1 MSISENNWNA
11 SFLIHLSQ
19 QKRNYLQNCLN
30 EDITP
35 HVSIITIFRESEQDP
50 HQYIEMN
57 LSNQGLND
65 IDILPLLRTL
75 SNDKYILTIDF
86 SYNQLEQITCFFDL
100 INDQNTIQ
108 TVILTGNYLNENHI
122 QKLKN
127 FAIQS
132 EKNINIESESQYS
145 FNQMCI
151 QQQQQQQGKA
161 QSLREQ
167 VLEKI
172 NQAKQ
177 NINNSASHSSSIA
190 SNSTNA
196 QQLTTKQSQI
206 ADNNSNISQQS
217 NAFNINSTLNSCQ
230 SNKTLQSPYQQLQQ
244 QQVPIQQVSSFK
256 TGLIKQ
262 ENMSSQQ
269 QQNQQQQ
276 KLSKVRTGVLLNSMV
291 PPLDLQRIVVQKKP
305 NAVTD
310 RSLSPCNSVNQQGLA
325 QNQLMQNQQQNTERI
340 NTNEQNSQNRQ
351 PYHMVSGYFSSRQ
364 PYMNHQS
371 STTNIHG
378 SKSPI
383 SNRDSNQK
391 ILIMSRM
398 NWLIEIRNIFEGIEK
413 QGKACI
419 QDLVNSVIS
428 KQEEFQLLEEEK
440 YNEKYNE
447 LGLSVKDVTR
457 ELRYYKNQFITMD
470 EIFNLVGNIQ
480 PEQAKIKR
488 CINIFQ
494 QGDKT
499 YEQIEKMRRK
509 VNGSNGNLKA
519 NNQTSLERSSSQI
532 NVNGITIQAQLPI
545 TNINS
550 QNTLKTPKNQA
561 ILNINSACN
570 INQNFIAN
578 TNNNNNNQNNQQ
590 SSSSSSKHQ
599 HSQSYNGNIQAVNGN
614 NLVKSRKNLQE
625 AFQEQENLEKDDQ
638 IPTCEQPKQNKQY
651 FPSTRNKK
659 RDQMKLK
666 NDKMVN
672 VQFQNNTNIELSK
685 SNIESMSSPVNK
697 TQIPLSYSY
706 QLTNQNFAQN
716 QMLNQEKD
724 IRFIQ
729 KESDKQNS
737 EVLITLAQE
746 ELEEYKICS
755 NPYSQNSNR
764 SNKNRNEYQAKNC
777 YNLQGQQF
785 NQNQQFNKI
794 PPLPNS
800 SRVHHSSSINLP
812 PKQNQIGRNSSSV
825 GKFQSPQCI
834 KKLPSNQSSGS
845 GCVNNSLQFKSPE
858 KSIRDENNLSPS
870 QYFVKPVE
878 SIKKHSTNDL
888 LNNLTSNSKKI
899 KNSQSQSNIIQDQQ
913 QQQQLNNLYQNQHVF
928 TNNLVQSTTNNYLL
942 NSSQNTQN
950 INSNNNYN
958 NVNSL
963 KNNIQNNSNN
973 SNQIKQNVEIQKL
986 PINISNIQ
994 NQQNNVHIQ
1003 EKRINTEDHDI
1014 ETARFH
1020 REDSLKQFDS
1030 LKKSNQAYFT
1040 NSNEEKKKNSLNSEE
1055 NILNSKS
1062 KKVIV
1067 ITQQQQAEALA
1078 FSQRGMP
1085 PKKALQKV
1093 SSQCQLLQ
1101 NSLNNLQQ
1109 SNTQSALSST
1119 RANQSNDKCF
1129 VSLTKQQIQQQQQ
1142 QQQQVSEVQQENQ
1155 QFQNIQRQSNSL
1167 TLKQQLKQL
1176 GLQGNHHLI
1185 NAQQNNQQIQ
1195 DQQSREKQQQLIQQK
1210 QQFVQQNKQNGFSQV
1225 TNNES
1230 GGNTDYMINSPFS
1243 TQMNISAI
1251 KMNESCMKNVTLQDI
1266 ATELMALGETNN
1278 KDIVDISKLMQTTMT
1293 AYNNTSNLAASTQN
1307 INNTNIFNSLQASN
1321 NVAPNFA
1328 SGNSTPKVNS
1338 NTNQNAIAKF
1348 NNGAICTNNNLKNE
1362 QLESIMEKV
1371 VQENTI
1377 NQDEEED
1384 SKYNTKLQLKLE
1396 SEQSISVQNQ
1406 NEQITPSASPTL
1418 NNQNSHLIQSV
1429 QSDDGRELTFSSRA
1443 MQKIIKKRQ
1452 FNFNQNSINSDSI
1465 SNANQNNSRISFQQ
1479 NCNSYIKNL
1488 NTSANLSS
1496 NTKYNNDPNIFS
1508 FNDSAN
1514 KHFCQNIQEISQSSQ
1529 NKQDQNK
1536 NISEFEGFNQIKTNM
1551 PPENLRRI
1559 LDKEFPTGL
1568 VKQQDEIDESL
1579 ADFLLSNN
1587 LSEYINFPKQQI
1599 TSENNGNRGSVNNNQ
1614 NKQLI
1619 QNYGVYSSF
1628 GNKNQLIQ
1636 SNQANYSGSMVQKSQ
1651 SFINIS
1657 STQQISN
1664 IENEQLEIQDISR
1677 LNQLEADDD
1686 EVILNEQS
1694 TFSRLQFREDEEN
1707 SQLFDEENE
1716 DEEDNK
1722 KSKLN
1727 QNSKQKG
1734 NQNFFQNEVEDFN
1747 KKSKSNLV
1755 QQNMLENNNLKG
1767 KQQILVGSQQE
1778 YPLIF
1783 GENQILTQS
1792 YNDEN
1797 SNFFTVK
1804 SQFEKTSIMF
1814 KDLVKKMTDDCS
1826 RNFSENK
1833 RQILQQVCNY
1843 IPYED
1848 NELPFYA
1855 IKFDYI
1861 KENPEHIEILSSQL
1875 MRQYFQNAQA
1885 IKITFSQIEKIPQFS
1900 SITNQN
1906 LLHNNL
1912 RILNLSFNSIKSLKS
1927 ITTSD
1932 LHNLEFLNIS
1942 YNYLENLDGLED
1954 LYKLRELH
1962 AQNNQ
1967 ISFIH
1972 SKNTAPLEQIRQIDL
1987 QNNLLPNLE
1996 SLVAL
2001 QQNKLLELLNFQG
2014 NPLTQFPNYSKQVS
2028 KLLSHVKAIDIPDPN
2043 IIIYTLSDYSKYRE
2057 ICFIEE
2063 NELKTFQMRQQMKQS
2078 MIKNSQEVQKKVQKL
2093 TVSTNDQENLANKFN
2108 QIYQNNMPQNLQSPS
2123 KKILQ
2128 YRSLSPQSNNQF
2140 QSFAASKI
2148 PQQSSFYFQNNN
2160 NNQNQQQTSQSLKQS
2175 NTNQIQQGVHQMSL
2189 ADNQDCKESYY
2200 FQTERGSHSSNLQQM
2215 KSQNNEMYQSSTNI
2229 SSNLSSQQKMPQS
2242 IQLMKKSICSV
2253 QSESSLSQQNIESM
2267 IQRQKFEQLPSQL
2280 NLQENLPLTN
2290 RQKLEKQNNSEE
2302 GQPKILINYKKQ
2314 GHNIYQLNQK
2324 NEIIQQEDTKQ
2335 LFTQCHNRDKDYFY
2349 QDENVNEINI
2359 QHSQSQNQFY
2369 VQHHNSKI
2377 SQSYQ
2382 PYQSTDDLSKQE
2394 GKQLFKSPSQL
2405 FQQNFQN
2412 LQTNQK
2418 QTGQLS
2424 QIIKMKIGKAQQQ
2437 IQLQQ
2442 QQQNPKKF

>member
-1 MSISENNWNA
+1 M
-11 SFLIHLSQ
+11 
-19 QKRNYLQNCLN
+19 R
-30 EDITP
+30 
-35 HVSIITIFRESEQDP
+35 
-50 HQYIEMN
+50 
-57 LSNQGLND
+57 
-65 IDILPLLRTL
+65 
-75 SNDKYILTIDF
+75 
-86 SYNQLEQITCFFDL
+86 
-100 INDQNTIQ
+100 
-108 TVILTGNYLNENHI
+108 
-122 QKLKN
+122 LKN
-127 FAIQS
+127 
-132 EKNINIESESQYS
+132 EKQINI
-145 FNQMCI
+145 
-151 QQQQQQQGKA
+151 
-161 QSLREQ
+161 
-167 VLEKI
+167 
-172 NQAKQ
+172 
-177 NINNSASHSSSIA
+177 
-190 SNSTNA
+190 
-196 QQLTTKQSQI
+196 
-206 ADNNSNISQQS
+206 
-217 NAFNINSTLNSCQ
+217 
-230 SNKTLQSPYQQLQQ
+230 
-244 QQVPIQQVSSFK
+244 
-256 TGLIKQ
+256 
-262 ENMSSQQ
+262 
-269 QQNQQQQ
+269 
-276 KLSKVRTGVLLNSMV
+276 
-291 PPLDLQRIVVQKKP
+291 
-305 NAVTD
+305 
-310 RSLSPCNSVNQQGLA
+310 
-325 QNQLMQNQQQNTERI
+325 
-340 NTNEQNSQNRQ
+340 
-351 PYHMVSGYFSSRQ
+351 
-364 PYMNHQS
+364 
-371 STTNIHG
+371 
-378 SKSPI
+378 
-383 SNRDSNQK
+383 
-391 ILIMSRM
+391 
-398 NWLIEIRNIFEGIEK
+398 
-413 QGKACI
+413 
-419 QDLVNSVIS
+419 
-428 KQEEFQLLEEEK
+428 
-440 YNEKYNE
+440 
-447 LGLSVKDVTR
+447 
-457 ELRYYKNQFITMD
+457 
-470 EIFNLVGNIQ
+470 
-480 PEQAKIKR
+480 
-488 CINIFQ
+488 
-494 QGDKT
+494 
-499 YEQIEKMRRK
+499 
-509 VNGSNGNLKA
+509 
-519 NNQTSLERSSSQI
+519 
-532 NVNGITIQAQLPI
+532 
-545 TNINS
+545 
-550 QNTLKTPKNQA
+550 
-561 ILNINSACN
+561 
-570 INQNFIAN
+570 
-578 TNNNNNNQNNQQ
+578 
-590 SSSSSSKHQ
+590 
-599 HSQSYNGNIQAVNGN
+599 
-614 NLVKSRKNLQE
+614 
-625 AFQEQENLEKDDQ
+625 
-638 IPTCEQPKQNKQY
+638 
-651 FPSTRNKK
+651 
-659 RDQMKLK
+659 
-666 NDKMVN
+666 
-672 VQFQNNTNIELSK
+672 QFQNHTNIELSK
-685 SNIESMSSPVNK
+685 SNIEGISSPVNK
-697 TQIPLSYSY
+697 TQIPSQYSY
-706 QLTNQNFAQN
+706 QLSNQNFGQS
-716 QMLNQEKD
+716 QMSSNQEKD
-724 IRFIQ
+724 VRFLQ
-729 KESDKQNS
+729 KECDKQNS

-746 ELEEYKICS
+746 ELEEYKIYN
-755 NPYSQNSNR
+755 NPYQQSSKRQDKNSI
-764 SNKNRNEYQAKNC
+764 EYQAQNC
-777 YNLQGQQF
+777 YNLQGNSNQQF
-785 NQNQQFNKI
+785 NNKI

-800 SRVHHSSSINLP
+800 SRTHHSSNVNLP

-834 KKLPSNQSSGS
+834 KKLSSNQSSGS
-845 GCVNNSLQFKSPE
+845 SCVNNSLQFKSPE

-878 SIKKHSTNDL
+878 SLKKHSTNDL
-888 LNNLTSNSKKI
+888 LNNLTSNSKKV

-913 QQQQLNNLYQNQHVF
+913 QQQHQQLNNLYQNQHVF
-928 TNNLVQSTTNNYLL
+928 TNNLVQSTSNNFLL
-942 NSSQNTQN
+942 SSSSNSQNTN
-950 INSNNNYN
+950 LNNNNYN

-963 KNNIQNNSNN
+963 KNNNQNNNN
-973 SNQIKQNVEIQKL
+973 NNNNNNNQIKQNVEIQKL
-986 PINISNIQ
+986 PININSIQ
-994 NQQNNVHIQ
+994 NQQNSVHIQ

-1030 LKKSNQAYFT
+1030 IKKSNQAYFT
-1040 NSNEEKKKNSLNSEE
+1040 NSNEDKKKSSLNSEE
-1055 NILNSKS
+1055 NIQNSKS
-1062 KKVIV
+1062 KKIIV
-1067 ITQQQQAEALA
+1067 ITQQQQAEAFA

-1101 NSLNNLQQ
+1101 NPLNNLQH

-1129 VSLTKQQIQQQQQ
+1129 VSLSKQQIQQQQQ
-1142 QQQQVSEVQQENQ
+1142 QQQPVLESQQENQ
-1155 QFQNIQRQSNSL
+1155 QNQNIQRQSSSL

-1176 GLQGNHHLI
+1176 GLQGNSQQI
-1185 NAQQNNQQIQ
+1185 AQQNNQQIQ
-1195 DQQSREKQQQLIQQK
+1195 DQLPREKQQQQTQQK
-1210 QQFVQQNKQNGFSQV
+1210 QQQFIQQNNKQNNGFGQV
-1225 TNNES
+1225 SNNES
-1230 GGNTDYMINSPFS
+1230 GGNNDYMVNSPFS

-1293 AYNNTSNLAASTQN
+1293 VYNNTSNLAASTQN
-1307 INNTNIFNSLQASN
+1307 INNTNLFNSLQAN
-1321 NVAPNFA
+1321 NIAAPNFA
-1328 SGNSTPKVNS
+1328 SGNNTPKVNQ
-1338 NTNQNAIAKF
+1338 NANQNMIAK
-1348 NNGAICTNNNLKNE
+1348 NGAVCANNNLKNE
-1362 QLESIMEKV
+1362 QLECIMEKV

-1377 NQDEEED
+1377 NQDEEDD
-1384 SKYNTKLQLKLE
+1384 SKLNTKMQLKLE
-1396 SEQSISVQNQ
+1396 SEQSISIQNQ
-1406 NEQITPSASPTL
+1406 NDQITPSASPTL

-1429 QSDDGRELTFSSRA
+1429 QSDDDRRELTFSSRA
-1443 MQKIIKKRQ
+1443 MQKIMKKRQ

-1536 NISEFEGFNQIKTNM
+1536 NISEFQGSNQIMTNM

-1568 VKQQDEIDESL
+1568 VKQQDEIDDSL
-1579 ADFLLSNN
+1579 ADFLVSNN
-1587 LSEYINFPKQQI
+1587 LSEYINFPKQQLNN
-1599 TSENNGNRGSVNNNQ
+1599 ENVNRGSVNNNNQ
-1614 NKQLI
+1614 NKQNI

-1636 SNQANYSGSMVQKSQ
+1636 SNQENYSGSMMQKSQ

-1664 IENEQLEIQDISR
+1664 LENEQLEIQDLSR
-1677 LNQLEADDD
+1677 LNQLEGDDD

-1707 SQLFDEENE
+1707 SQLFDDENE
-1716 DEEDNK
+1716 DEADSK
-1722 KSKLN
+1722 KIKLN

-1734 NQNFFQNEVEDFN
+1734 NKNLYQNDVEDFN
-1747 KKSKSNLV
+1747 KKSKSNLA
-1755 QQNMLENNNLKG
+1755 QQNLLENNNLKG
-1767 KQQILVGSQQE
+1767 KKQNLVTSQQE

-1792 YNDEN
+1792 YNDES

-1826 RNFSENK
+1826 RNLSENK
-1833 RQILQQVCNY
+1833 RQLLQQVCNY

-1885 IKITFSQIEKIPQFS
+1885 VKITFSQIEKIPQFS

-1942 YNYLENLDGLED
+1942 YNCLENLDGLED

-1962 AQNNQ
+1962 AQNNY
-1967 ISFIH
+1967 ISYIH

-2063 NELKTFQMRQQMKQS
+2063 NELKAFQMRQQMKQS

-2140 QSFAASKI
+2140 QSFAASKMQ
-2148 PQQSSFYFQNNN
+2148 QQSSFYFQNNN
-2160 NNQNQQQTSQSLKQS
+2160 TNQNQQQTSQSLKQS
-2175 NTNQIQQGVHQMSL
+2175 NINQIQQGAHQMSL
-2189 ADNQDCKESYY
+2189 ADNQDYKESYY
-2200 FQTERGSHSSNLQQM
+2200 FQTERGSHSSNQQQM

-2229 SSNLSSQQKMPQS
+2229 SSNLSSQQKIPQS
-2242 IQLMKKSICSV
+2242 IQIMKKSICSV
-2253 QSESSLSQQNIESM
+2253 QSENSLSQQNIESM
-2267 IQRQKFEQLPSQL
+2267 IQRQKLDQHPGQL

-2290 RQKLEKQNNSEE
+2290 RQKSEKQNNSREE
-2302 GQPKILINYKKQ
+2302 EQPKILINYKKQ

-2324 NEIIQQEDTKQ
+2324 NEMIQQDDTKQ
-2335 LFTQCHNRDKDYFY
+2335 LFTQCHNKDKEYSY

-2369 VQHHNSKI
+2369 VQQQNNKI

-2394 GKQLFKSPSQL
+2394 GKKLFKNPSQL

-2412 LQTNQK
+2412 LQMNQK

-2424 QIIKMKIGKAQQQ
+2424 QMIKMKIGKTQHQ
-2437 IQLQQ
+2437 IQQQQ

>member
-35 HVSIITIFRESEQDP
+35 HVSIITIFKKSEQDP

-108 TVILTGNYLNENHI
+108 AVILTGNYLNENHI

-132 EKNINIESESQYS
+132 EKNICIESESQYS

-206 ADNNSNISQQS
+206 GDNNSNTSQQS
-217 NAFNINSTLNSCQ
+217 QAFNINSTLNSCQ
-230 SNKTLQSPYQQLQQ
+230 SNKTIQSPYQQLQQ
-244 QQVPIQQVSSFK
+244 QQLPIQQVSSFK
-256 TGLIKQ
+256 AGLIKQ
-262 ENMSSQQ
+262 ESICNQQ
-269 QQNQQQQ
+269 QLNQQQQ
-276 KLSKVRTGVLLNSMV
+276 KISKVRTGVLLNSMV
-291 PPLDLQRIVVQKKP
+291 PPLDLQRIAVQKKP

-310 RSLSPCNSVNQQGLA
+310 RSLSPCNSINQQGLL
-325 QNQLMQNQQQNTERI
+325 QNQIIQNQQQNTERI
-340 NTNEQNSQNRQ
+340 NTNEQNSSNRQ

-364 PYMNHQS
+364 PYMNQQQ

-383 SNRDSNQK
+383 SNRESNQK

-413 QGKACI
+413 QGKASI
-419 QDLVNSVIS
+419 QDLVNSIIS
-428 KQEEFQLLEEEK
+428 KQEDFQLLEEEK

-519 NNQTSLERSSSQI
+519 NNQTSLERSNSQI
-532 NVNGITIQAQLPI
+532 NVNGITIQTQLPFA
-545 TNINS
+545 NMNS

-561 ILNINSACN
+561 IMNINSACN
-570 INQNFIAN
+570 TNQNFNAN
-578 TNNNNNNQNNQQ
+578 TNNNNINQNNQQ
-590 SSSSSSKHQ
+590 SSSSKHQ
-599 HSQSYNGNIQAVNGN
+599 HSQSYNGNMQVLNGN

-625 AFQEQENLEKDDQ
+625 AFQEQENLEKDDK
-638 IPTCEQPKQNKQY
+638 IPTCELPKQNKQY
-651 FPSTRNKK
+651 FPSTRHKK
-659 RDQMKLK
+659 RDQMRLK
-666 NDKMVN
+666 NENMIN
-672 VQFQNNTNIELSK
+672 VQFQNNTNIEMSK
-685 SNIESMSSPVNK
+685 SNIEGMSSPVNK
-697 TQIPLSYSY
+697 TQIPSSY
-706 QLTNQNFAQN
+706 QYQFSNQNIAQN
-716 QMLNQEKD
+716 QMPNQDKD
-724 IRFIQ
+724 TRFIQ

-737 EVLITLAQE
+737 DILITLAQE
-746 ELEEYKICS
+746 ELEEYKICN
-755 NPYSQNSNR
+755 NPYQQNNKKQ
-764 SNKNRNEYQAKNC
+764 NKNITEYKAQNC
-777 YNLQGQQF
+777 YNLQNQQL
-785 NQNQQFNKI
+785 NSNQQFNKI

-800 SRVHHSSSINLP
+800 SRVHHSSNVNLP
-812 PKQNQIGRNSSSV
+812 PKQNQLNRNCSSV

-834 KKLPSNQSSGS
+834 KKLSSNQSSG
-845 GCVNNSLQFKSPE
+845 GGYVNNSLQFKSPE

-870 QYFVKPVE
+870 QYFVKPIE

-913 QQQQLNNLYQNQHVF
+913 QQLNNLYQNQHVF

-950 INSNNNYN
+950 TNSNNNYN

-963 KNNIQNNSNN
+963 KNNTQNNNN
-973 SNQIKQNVEIQKL
+973 NIQIKSNVEIQKL
-986 PINISNIQ
+986 PININNIQ
-994 NQQNNVHIQ
+994 NQQNNAHIQ

-1030 LKKSNQAYFT
+1030 IKKSNQPYFT
-1040 NSNEEKKKNSLNSEE
+1040 NSNEDKKKNSLNNEE

-1101 NSLNNLQQ
+1101 NPINNLQH

-1129 VSLTKQQIQQQQQ
+1129 VSLSKQQMQLQQQQQ
-1142 QQQQVSEVQQENQ
+1142 QISEVQQENQ
-1155 QFQNIQRQSNSL
+1155 QIQNIQRQSSSL

-1176 GLQGNHHLI
+1176 GLQGN
-1185 NAQQNNQQIQ
+1185 NQQQNNQQIQ
-1195 DQQSREKQQQLIQQK
+1195 DQFSREKQQQIQSK
-1210 QQFVQQNKQNGFSQV
+1210 QQFVQQNKQNGFGQV
-1225 TNNES
+1225 MNNES
-1230 GGNTDYMINSPFS
+1230 GGNVDYMINSPFS

-1278 KDIVDISKLMQTTMT
+1278 KDIVDISKLMQTTT
-1293 AYNNTSNLAASTQN
+1293 TVYNNTSNLAASTQN
-1307 INNTNIFNSLQASN
+1307 INNTNIFNSLQAGN
-1321 NVAPNFA
+1321 NAAPNFA
-1328 SGNSTPKVNS
+1328 SGNSTPKVIQ
-1338 NTNQNAIAKF
+1338 NQNQNMIAKF
-1348 NNGAICTNNNLKNE
+1348 SNGTICANNNLKNE
-1362 QLESIMEKV
+1362 QLECIMEKV

-1377 NQDEEED
+1377 NQDEDDGD
-1384 SKYNTKLQLKLE
+1384 SKQNSKKPLKLEE

-1429 QSDDGRELTFSSRA
+1429 QSDDDRRELTFSSRA
-1443 MQKIIKKRQ
+1443 MQKIMKKRQ

-1465 SNANQNNSRISFQQ
+1465 SNANQNNSRVSFQQ

-1514 KHFCQNIQEISQSSQ
+1514 KHFCQNIQEISHSSQ

-1536 NISEFEGFNQIKTNM
+1536 NISEFQGSNQIKTNM

-1568 VKQQDEIDESL
+1568 IKQQDEIDDSL
-1579 ADFLLSNN
+1579 ADFLVSNN
-1587 LSEYINFPKQQI
+1587 LSEYINFPKQLV
-1599 TSENNGNRGSVNNNQ
+1599 NNNERNRESINNNQ
-1614 NKQLI
+1614 NKQNI

-1636 SNQANYSGSMVQKSQ
+1636 NSQENYSGSMMQKSQ

-1677 LNQLEADDD
+1677 LNQLEGEDD

-1716 DEEDNK
+1716 DESDNK
-1722 KSKLN
+1722 KIKFN
-1727 QNSKQKG
+1727 QNSKQKV
-1734 NQNFFQNEVEDFN
+1734 NKNQNEVEDFN
-1747 KKSKSNLV
+1747 KKQKSNFV
-1755 QQNMLENNNLKG
+1755 QQNLLENNNLKE
-1767 KQQILVGSQQE
+1767 KQQNLVSSQQE

-1792 YNDEN
+1792 YNDES

-1814 KDLVKKMTDDCS
+1814 KDLVKKMNDDCS
-1826 RNFSENK
+1826 RNLSENK
-1833 RQILQQVCNY
+1833 RQLLQQVCNY

-1885 IKITFSQIEKIPQFS
+1885 VKITFSQIEKIPQFS

-1996 SLVAL
+1996 ALVAL
-2001 QQNKLLELLNFQG
+2001 QQNKFLELLNFQG

-2028 KLLSHVKAIDIPDPN
+2028 KLLNHVKAIDIPDPN

-2093 TVSTNDQENLANKFN
+2093 TVNTNDQENQANKFN

-2148 PQQSSFYFQNNN
+2148 QQQSSFYFQSSSS
-2160 NNQNQQQTSQSLKQS
+2160 NQNQQQTSQSLKQS
-2175 NTNQIQQGVHQMSL
+2175 NINQIQQVNHQNSL

-2200 FQTERGSHSSNLQQM
+2200 FQTERGSHSSNHQQM
-2215 KSQNNEMYQSSTNI
+2215 KSQNNEIYQSSTNI
-2229 SSNLSSQQKMPQS
+2229 SSNLINQQKMPQS

-2253 QSESSLSQQNIESM
+2253 QSENSLPQQNIESI
-2267 IQRQKFEQLPSQL
+2267 IQRQKLEQYPSQL

-2290 RQKLEKQNNSEE
+2290 RQKSEKQNNSREE
-2302 GQPKILINYKKQ
+2302 EQPKILINYKKQ
-2314 GHNIYQLNQK
+2314 GHNIYQLSQK
-2324 NEIIQQEDTKQ
+2324 NELIHQEDTQQQFSQYNSK
-2335 LFTQCHNRDKDYFY
+2335 DKEYFY

-2359 QHSQSQNQFY
+2359 QHSQSQNQFF
-2369 VQHHNSKI
+2369 VQNQNSKI

-2382 PYQSTDDLSKQE
+2382 PYQSTDEQNKQE
-2394 GKQLFKSPSQL
+2394 GKKLFKNPSQL

-2424 QIIKMKIGKAQQQ
+2424 QMIKMKIGKAQQQ
-2437 IQLQQ
+2437 FQQQ